1 MLTKNDLNSSNIET
15 CFVTKIKFWTV
26 TLTTI
31 TYAKQ
36 KNKQKIKKTNKTK
49 TKSKKKQYLH
59 GLIGTLLLS
68 L

>member
-31 TYAKQ
+31 TYA
-36 KNKQKIKKTNKTK
+36 NKKTNKK
-49 TKSKKKQYLH
+49 
-59 GLIGTLLLS
+59 
-68 L
+68 

>member
-1 MLTKNDLNSSNIET
+1 MFTKNDLNSSNIET

-36 KNKQKIKKTNKTK
+36 KNKQKIKKFAF
-49 TKSKKKQYLH
+49 
-59 GLIGTLLLS
+59 I
-68 L
+68 

>member
-1 MLTKNDLNSSNIET
+1 MQIEADIRKINSIEMFTKNDLNSSNIET

-36 KNKQKIKKTNKTK
+36 KNKQKIKKFAF
-49 TKSKKKQYLH
+49 
-59 GLIGTLLLS
+59 I
-68 L
+68 